1 MGQIYNIYYAMM
13 YMNRGETEKKK
24 GQVAVMEYRISGRTG
39 NMRSVLNMAER
50 KIANVREKIADF
62 RKEWKQEQDMW
73 NPYGGAYCGKE
84 TAGPSEE
91 AIMACAKADL
101 EFEIATMFWEIV

>member
-1 MGQIYNIYYAMM
+1 MM
-13 YMNRGETEKKK
+13 YMNRGETKNE
-24 GQVAVMEYRISGRTG
+24 RTG
-39 NMRSVLNMAER
+39 GSHG
-50 KIANVREKIADF
+50 I
-62 RKEWKQEQDMW
+62 QDHGK
-73 NPYGGAYCGKE
+73 NGKYEEPYGGSCCSKE

>member
-1 MGQIYNIYYAMM
+1 M
-13 YMNRGETEKKK
+13 K
-24 GQVAVMEYRISGRTG
+24 GQVAVMEYRITGRTG

-50 KIANVREKIADF
+50 KIANVREKINDF
-62 RKEWKQEQDMW
+62 RKDWKQEQDLW
-73 NPYGGAYCGKE
+73 NPYGGSYCGKE

>member
-1 MGQIYNIYYAMM
+1 MFIEQDMHLWELWSESELSSLMIPC
-13 YMNRGETEKKK
+13 
-24 GQVAVMEYRISGRTG
+24 
-39 NMRSVLNMAER
+39 L
-50 KIANVREKIADF
+50 IADF

-73 NPYGGAYCGKE
+73 NPYGGIHCGKE

>member
-1 MGQIYNIYYAMM
+1 
-13 YMNRGETEKKK
+13 
-24 GQVAVMEYRISGRTG
+24 MEYRITGRTG

-50 KIANVREKIADF
+50 KIANVREKINDF
-62 RKEWKQEQDMW
+62 RKEWKQEQDLW
-73 NPYGGAYCGKE
+73 NPYGGSYCGKE

-91 AIMACAKADL
+91 AIM

>member
-1 MGQIYNIYYAMM
+1 MGQNCNIYYAMM
-13 YMNRGETEKKK
+13 YMNREGNRKMK
-24 GQVAVMEYRISGRTG
+24 GQVAVMEYRITGRTG

-50 KIANVREKIADF
+50 KIANVREKISDF
-62 RKEWKQEQDMW
+62 RKEWKQEQDLW
-73 NPYGGAYCGKE
+73 NPYGGSCCSKE